1 MREKIKQ
8 LTKDTALYGISTMVG
23 RFLNFLLVPFYT
35 NIFPPADYG
44 VVANLYALIA
54 LLNIIFL
61 YGIDSAYL
69 KYAASDDSTDKK
81 KVFSSSFLTLVI
93 TSMIFTGILLA
104 SGNYINK
111 VFAVPERY
119 ANLLTLTGLILLFD
133 ALSALPFIYLRVAR
147 RAAKFST
154 IKIINIVLSIILNVI
169 LILFLKFGIEAVFI
183 SNLVASIATFIILLP
198 DIFSQL
204 KIQIDKVVLKR
215 LMKFGIPYLPGG
227 IAAMFMSVIDRPI
240 VEHLTN
246 LTTLGIYNANYK
258 LGIFMMLF
266 VSMFQYAWQ
275 PFSLQYAKDKEAKEL
290 FSKVFT
296 LFTIAGSLILLF
308 LSLFIT
314 DIATFSIHGKSLIG
328 EAYWSGLSIVPII
341 LAGYLFNGFYIN
353 FSAAIYIKEKSSA
366 VPLLMGVGAVTNV
379 IVNFLLIPILNITGA
394 ALATLISYIVMAVG
408 YYFVSQK
415 HFPIT
420 YEWNKIGKIFFLLV
434 TVGVLFYSITFF
446 GVIEIF
452 YKVGLLMLFIGGLFG
467 LNIIPQNEI
476 QIMKNILLRKKNNG

>member
-35 NIFPPADYG
+35 NIFLPADYG

-61 YGIDSAYL
+61 YGLDSAYL
-69 KYAASDDSTDKK
+69 KYAASDDFEDKK
-81 KVFSSSFLTLVI
+81 KVFSTSFLMIVI
-93 TSMIFTGILLA
+93 TSIIFTIVLL
-104 SGNYINK
+104 SCGTYINR
-111 VFAVPERY
+111 VFAVPARY
-119 ANLLTLTGLILLFD
+119 SNLLTLTGFILLFD

-147 RAAKFST
+147 RAAKFSA
-154 IKIINIVLSIILNVI
+154 IKITNIVLSIILNVV
-169 LILFLKFGIEAVFI
+169 LILFLKFGIEAIFI
-183 SNLVASIATFIILLP
+183 SNLVASVVTFLILLP
-198 DIFSQL
+198 DVFSQL
-204 KIQIDKVVLKR
+204 KIQIDKVVLKK

-227 IAAMFMSVIDRPI
+227 MAAMFMSVIDRPI

-275 PFSLQYAKDKEAKEL
+275 PFSLQYAKDVEAKKL
-290 FSKVFT
+290 FSKIFT
-296 LFTIAGSLILLF
+296 LFTVAGTTILLF

-314 DIATFSIHGKSLIG
+314 DIATFTIHGKSLIG
-328 EAYWSGLSIVPII
+328 AAYWSGLSIVPII

-366 VPLLMGVGAVTNV
+366 VPFLMGAGAVTNV
-379 IVNFLLIPILNITGA
+379 VVNFLLIPILNITGA
-394 ALATLISYIVMAVG
+394 ALATLASYIVMAIG

-420 YEWNKIGKIFFLLV
+420 YEWTKLGRIFSLLIIIAL
-434 TVGVLFYSITFF
+434 LFYSIKFF
-446 GVIEIF
+446 GVIQLF

-467 LNIIPQNEI
+467 LNIIPKSEI
-476 QIMKNILLRKKNNG
+476 VIMKNIFLRKKING

>member
-61 YGIDSAYL
+61 YGLDSAYL
-69 KYAASDDSTDKK
+69 KYAASDDFADKK
-81 KVFSSSFLTLVI
+81 EVFSSSFLTLVI
-93 TSMIFTGILLA
+93 TSMIFTAILLA
-104 SGNYINK
+104 SGNYINN

-119 ANLLTLTGLILLFD
+119 SNLLTLTGLILFFD

-154 IKIINIVLSIILNVI
+154 IKVINIVLSIIFNVI

-183 SNLVASIATFIILLP
+183 SNLIASIATFIILLP

-204 KIQIDKVVLKR
+204 KIQIDKVVLKK

-275 PFSLQYAKDKEAKEL
+275 PFSLQYAKDNEAKEL

-296 LFTIAGSLILLF
+296 LFTVAGVLILLS

-314 DIATFSIHGKSLIG
+314 DIAKFSIHGKSLIG

-366 VPLLMGVGAVTNV
+366 VPLLMGAGAATNV
-379 IVNFLLIPILNITGA
+379 IVNFMLIPILNITGA
-394 ALATLISYIVMAVG
+394 ALATLMSYVVMAVG
-408 YYFVSQK
+408 FYFVSQK
-415 HFPIT
+415 HFPII
-420 YEWNKIGKIFFLLV
+420 YEWNKIGKIFFLLA
-434 TVGVLFYSITFF
+434 TVAVLFYSITFF
-446 GVIEIF
+446 GVVEIF
-452 YKVGLLMLFIGGLFG
+452 YKVGLLMLFISGLFG

-476 QIMKNILLRKKNNG
+476 EIIKNILLRKKIDG